1 MDRTAQ
7 ATAAVEGDYALLAD
21 GTTVQIRPTTP
32 ADRDAVRAMHE
43 AMSPDNIYLRFFCVS
58 RLAAEQEA
66 QRVCRE
72 PGPDHF
78 ALLAL
83 LDGEVIGCASIEP
96 TRTPGV
102 GEIALAVADHMHGC
116 GTGTLLLEYLISAAR
131 SRGVH
136 TFTASIL
143 VENAQMLK
151 VFADAKLHAT
161 RRSAEGVMELS
172 FDVPSEDSDPAWQPY
187 LEAMASRES
196 HADVESLRHLLDPAS
211 VAVIGASRRPGSV
224 GRAVLH
230 NIITGG
236 YTGRVYPVNP
246 HARHIEGVRC
256 VPSVDQLPEPV
267 DLAVVAVPP
276 AAIAGVAEECGR
288 HGVRALVVITA
299 GLDDGQGAD
308 LLAACRRHGMRLSG
322 PDCFGVAVPGI
333 GLDATFAASHPLPGP
348 AGLVMQSGGLGV
360 ALAGQLSRIGV
371 GISSF
376 VSVGSKYDVS
386 GNDMLA
392 WWAQDRVTR
401 LAVLYL
407 ESFGNPRKFV
417 AAARRVGQRMPVL
430 AVPADQ
436 PGTGAGP
443 DARGP
448 DAGSDAAAIT
458 SLVSREALFAQ
469 AGIIAISDL
478 GELLD
483 AAAQLATQPVP
494 AGPRVVIVSN
504 VAGAGALAASACA
517 EAGLVVHRVTGGT
530 RRRLRSVVPPGGTVT
545 GPVYT
550 TTTISEAGY
559 RRCLELAAADEGANA
574 VIALAVATGA
584 TGNLGRAVREAE
596 IGLPLAAV
604 MLDQPEGVRL
614 LPRQPGGPGTAV
626 PAYAYPES
634 AARALGHAAAY
645 GAWRAGP
652 QGRIPQFAGLDPERA
667 RGLAQDFLR
676 RAPAGGWLAPA
687 QAADLLRCY
696 GIPLRPLIADRTRMV
711 VSVAD
716 DPVFGPLVALGAA
729 GPGSAAA
736 GPGSAATGAGA
747 SQAARLAPLTD
758 TDADDLIRAV
768 PAAPLLFGREG
779 SPAERIAGL
788 RDVVLRLSH
797 LADDLTEI
805 AELHLDVAADRAGRV
820 VAADARVRM
829 APGQLADPFLRK
841 LR

>member
-1 MDRTAQ
+1 MDRSAP

-21 GTTVQIRPTTP
+21 GTTIQIRPASP
-32 ADRDAVRAMHE
+32 GDRDAVQAMHE

-66 QRVCRE
+66 ERVCRE
-72 PGPDHF
+72 PGPDHL

-83 LDGEVIGCASIEP
+83 LEGEVIGCASIELTGP
-96 TRTPGV
+96 PGV

-116 GTGTLLLEYLISAAR
+116 GAGTLLLEYLISAAR

-143 VENAQMLK
+143 VENAEMLK

-196 HADVESLRHLLDPAS
+196 HADVESLRHLLDPES

-224 GRAVLH
+224 GRAILH
-230 NIITGG
+230 SIITGG
-236 YTGRVYPVNP
+236 YAGRVYPVNP
-246 HARHIEGVRC
+246 HARHIEGTHC
-256 VPSVDQLPEPV
+256 VPSVDQLPEPA
-267 DLAVVAVPP
+267 DLAIVAVPP
-276 AAIAGVAEECGR
+276 AAIAAIAEECGR
-288 HGVRALVVITA
+288 RGVRALVVITS

-308 LLAACRRHGMRLSG
+308 LLAACRRHGMRLIG

-333 GLDATFAASHPLPGP
+333 GLDATFAASHPQPGP

-392 WWAQDRVTR
+392 WWAQDQVTR

-417 AAARRVGQRMPVL
+417 AVARRAGLRMPVL

-443 DARGP
+443 DARRP
-448 DAGSDAAAIT
+448 AAAADTAAIT
-458 SLVSREALFAQ
+458 SSVSREALFAQ
-469 AGIIAISDL
+469 AGIIAISNL

-517 EAGLVVHRVTGGT
+517 EAGLVVHQVTGGT

-550 TTTISEAGY
+550 TTTVTEAGY
-559 RRCLELAAADEGANA
+559 RRCLELAAADEGVDA
-574 VIALAVATGA
+574 VIAVALPTAA
-584 TGNLGRAVREAE
+584 TGNLGRAIREAE
-596 IGLPLAAV
+596 IGPPLAAV

-614 LPRQPGGPGTAV
+614 LPRQPGGPAPAV

-645 GAWRAGP
+645 GAWRARP

-667 RGLAQDFLR
+667 RALAQDFLR

-687 QAADLLRCY
+687 SAAELLRCY
-696 GIPLRPLIADRTRMV
+696 GIPLRPVLADGTRMM

-716 DPVFGPLVALGAA
+716 DPVFGPLVMLGAGA
-729 GPGSAAA
+729 PGDALTSPGSE
-736 GPGSAATGAGA
+736 ATGADA

-768 PAAPLLFGREG
+768 PAAELIFSRGG
-779 SPAERIAGL
+779 SPAGHIAGL
-788 RDVVLRLSH
+788 RDVLLRLSR
-797 LADDLTEI
+797 LADDLPEV
-805 AELHLDVAADRAGRV
+805 AELHLEVAADRADGV
-820 VAADARVRM
+820 VAANVRVRM
-829 APGQLADPFLRK
+829 SPRPLADPFLRK

>member
-21 GTTVQIRPTTP
+21 GTTIQIRPTTP
-32 ADRDAVRAMHE
+32 ADLDAVRAMHE

-559 RRCLELAAADEGANA
+559 RRCLELAAADEGADA

>member
-1 MDRTAQ
+1 MDRSAP

-21 GTTVQIRPTTP
+21 GTTIQIRPASP
-32 ADRDAVRAMHE
+32 GDRDAVQAMHE

-66 QRVCRE
+66 ERVCRE
-72 PGPDHF
+72 PGPDHL

-83 LDGEVIGCASIEP
+83 LEGEVIGCASIELTGP
-96 TRTPGV
+96 PGV

-116 GTGTLLLEYLISAAR
+116 GAGTLLLEYLISAAR

-143 VENAQMLK
+143 VENAEMLK

-196 HADVESLRHLLDPAS
+196 HADVESLRHLLDPES

-224 GRAVLH
+224 GRAILH
-230 NIITGG
+230 SIITGG
-236 YTGRVYPVNP
+236 YAGRVYPVNP
-246 HARHIEGVRC
+246 HARHIEGTHC
-256 VPSVDQLPEPV
+256 VPSVDQLPEPA
-267 DLAVVAVPP
+267 DLAIVAVPP
-276 AAIAGVAEECGR
+276 AAIAAIAEECGR
-288 HGVRALVVITA
+288 RGVRALVVITS

-308 LLAACRRHGMRLSG
+308 LLAACRRHGMRLIG

-333 GLDATFAASHPLPGP
+333 GLDATFAASHPQPGP

-392 WWAQDRVTR
+392 WWAQDQVTR

-417 AAARRVGQRMPVL
+417 AIARRAGLRMPVL

-443 DARGP
+443 DARRP
-448 DAGSDAAAIT
+448 AAAADTAAIT
-458 SLVSREALFAQ
+458 SSVSREALFAQ
-469 AGIIAISDL
+469 AGIIAISNL

-517 EAGLVVHRVTGGT
+517 EAGLVVHQVTGGT

-550 TTTISEAGY
+550 TTTVTEAGY
-559 RRCLELAAADEGANA
+559 RRCLELAAADEGVDA
-574 VIALAVATGA
+574 VIAVALPTAA
-584 TGNLGRAVREAE
+584 TGNLGRAIREAE
-596 IGLPLAAV
+596 IGPPLAAV

-614 LPRQPGGPGTAV
+614 LPRQPGGPAPAV

-645 GAWRAGP
+645 GAWRARP

-667 RGLAQDFLR
+667 RALAQDFLR

-687 QAADLLRCY
+687 
-696 GIPLRPLIADRTRMV
+696 RPRNCC
-711 VSVAD
+711 
-716 DPVFGPLVALGAA
+716 
-729 GPGSAAA
+729 
-736 GPGSAATGAGA
+736 AATA
-747 SQAARLAPLTD
+747 SR
-758 TDADDLIRAV
+758 
-768 PAAPLLFGREG
+768 FGR
-779 SPAERIAGL
+779 
-788 RDVVLRLSH
+788 
-797 LADDLTEI
+797 
-805 AELHLDVAADRAGRV
+805 
-820 VAADARVRM
+820 
-829 APGQLADPFLRK
+829 
-841 LR
+841 